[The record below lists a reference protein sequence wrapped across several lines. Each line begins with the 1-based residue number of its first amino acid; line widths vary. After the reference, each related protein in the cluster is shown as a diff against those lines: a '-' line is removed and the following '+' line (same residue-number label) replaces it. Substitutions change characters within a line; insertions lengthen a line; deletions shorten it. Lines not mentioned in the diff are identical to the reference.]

1 MQITFNNQPT
11 EVDSNCTLLQL
22 LVRQNL
28 SDKQGIAVA
37 VNNQVVPRSQWP
49 HCQLQYNQ
57 VVVVFTA
64 AQGG

>member
-1 MQITFNNQPT
+1 MQITFNNQPI
-11 EVDSNCTLLQL
+11 EVNSDCTLLQL
-22 LVRQNL
+22 LVQQNL

-37 VNNQVVPRSQWP
+37 VNNQVIPRAQWP
-49 HCQLQYNQ
+49 HCRLLFNQ